1 MEFML
6 IMLTDRDTP
15 MDPSIMPEMGKF
27 AGELAAAGKIRGG
40 SPLHPETDGSRIRG
54 IGDSA
59 VVTDGPFTETKE
71 VIGGFFLIDCESV
84 AEAVQIGARC
94 PHNKIGFTEVR
105 QVIPMGPP
113 PQ

>member
-6 IMLTDRDTP
+6 IMLTDQETSSTP
-15 MDPSIMPEMGKF
+15 DIMSEMGKF
-27 AGELAAAGKIRGG
+27 AGELAAAGKMRGG
-40 SPLHPETDGSRIRG
+40 SPLHPVAEGARVAGFDESV
-54 IGDSA
+54 S
-59 VVTDGPFTETKE
+59 VTDGPFTETKE
-71 VIGGFFLIDCESV
+71 VIGGFFVIDCKDR
-84 AEAVQIGARC
+84 AEAVEIAKRC

>member
-6 IMLTDRDTP
+6 IMLNDRDTEI
-15 MDPSIMPEMGKF
+15 DPSLMPEMGKF

-40 SPLHPETDGSRIRG
+40 SPLHPESEGKRIRG
-54 IGDSA
+54 IGDAA

-71 VIGGFFLIDCESV
+71 VIGGFFMIDCES
-84 AEAVQIGARC
+84 AQEAFEIAARC
-94 PHNKIGFTEVR
+94 PHNKIGVTEVR

>member
-6 IMLTDRDTP
+6 IMLTDRDTEP
-15 MDPSIMPEMGKF
+15 DPSIMPEMGKF
-27 AGELAAAGKIRGG
+27 AGELAAAGKLRGG
-40 SPLHPETDGSRIRG
+40 SPLHPETEGRRVRG
-54 IGDSA
+54 AGEAIS
-59 VVTDGPFTETKE
+59 VTDGPFAETKE
-71 VIGGFFLIDCESV
+71 VIGGFFMLDCEGLE
-84 AEAVQIGARC
+84 EATEIARRC

>member
-6 IMLTDRDTP
+6 IMITDRDTEV
-15 MDPSIMPEMGKF
+15 DPSIMPEMGKF

-40 SPLHPETDGSRIRG
+40 SPLHPVAEGSRVAG
-54 IGDSA
+54 FGEGVA
-59 VVTDGPFTETKE
+59 VTTGPFTETRE
-71 VIGGFFLIDCESV
+71 VIGGFFLIDCES
-84 AEAVQIGARC
+84 AEEAVEIAKRC

-113 PQ
+113 PE